1 LLEPDEADLAL
12 AMRQRENTGRLL
24 GDEPFL
30 KKLQALLAR
39 KLLPGNPARPKKTRK
54 QYGDPGFS
62 RK

>member
-1 LLEPDEADLAL
+1 MLEPDEADLAL

-39 KLLPGNPARPKKTRK
+39 KLLPGNPGRPKKVRK
-54 QYGDPGFS
+54 
-62 RK
+62 